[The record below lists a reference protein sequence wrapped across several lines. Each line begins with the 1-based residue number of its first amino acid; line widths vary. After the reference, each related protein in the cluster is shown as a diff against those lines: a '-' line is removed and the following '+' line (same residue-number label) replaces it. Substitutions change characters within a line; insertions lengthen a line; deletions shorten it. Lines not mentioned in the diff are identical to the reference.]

1 MAFPPLEPEPDTFPP
16 VKELPEDP
24 ADDKD
29 PFQFP
34 PEPDP
39 DDEDEVEPEELM
51 PPLQQKGP
59 PKRALFGRNAPTC
72 AIYGVSCPPSQE

>member
-16 VKELPEDP
+16 VKERPEDP

-39 DDEDEVEPEELM
+39 DDEDEVEPEEPM
-51 PPLQQKGP
+51 PPL
-59 PKRALFGRNAPTC
+59 
-72 AIYGVSCPPSQE
+72 